1 MRQRLRDVERVDEG
15 IAYAL
20 WSAELL
26 AQAFQQE
33 DPQVYEGL
41 WRERYG
47 RGLLAA
53 SGMLRRVERNVG
65 AHEIAFQ
72 VAMALSDPNQ
82 VV

>member
-1 MRQRLRDVERVDEG
+1 VHPISAEG

-26 AQAFQQE
+26 AEVFGMG

-47 RGLLAA
+47 RGFLAA
-53 SGMLRRVERNVG
+53 SSMLRRVDPDSGVYETLF
-65 AHEIAFQ
+65 HL
-72 VAMALSDPNQ
+72 AMALSVPN
-82 VV
+82 